1 MVSSLDGARNGWQNE
16 NHTNEPEVKENG
28 SLIGSSVSESE
39 ASSNDFR
46 AIDDILPNEPFED
59 EGKRYFILLGLHL
72 NDQILHRH
80 LRKISHYR
88 TFILSLFIE
97 SIVYS

>member
-1 MVSSLDGARNGWQNE
+1 MVSSLDGARNGWSNDI
-16 NHTNEPEVKENG
+16 HINEPEAKENG

-59 EGKRYFILLGLHL
+59 EG
-72 NDQILHRH
+72 
-80 LRKISHYR
+80 
-88 TFILSLFIE
+88 SL
-97 SIVYS
+97 

>member
-1 MVSSLDGARNGWQNE
+1 MVSSLDGTRNGWSNDI
-16 NHTNEPEVKENG
+16 HTNEPEAKENG

-59 EGKRYFILLGLHL
+59 EGNF
-72 NDQILHRH
+72 
-80 LRKISHYR
+80 
-88 TFILSLFIE
+88 F
-97 SIVYS
+97 V

>member
-1 MVSSLDGARNGWQNE
+1 MDVPVTE
-16 NHTNEPEVKENG
+16 TKENG

-59 EGKRYFILLGLHL
+59 EG
-72 NDQILHRH
+72 
-80 LRKISHYR
+80 
-88 TFILSLFIE
+88 E
-97 SIVYS
+97 SIFYGDLMLRNETFPRFSIQHVIRALDFKNA